1 MYENNLNKAELQVNR
16 GFELLLRN
24 RRPKREKPKTFHLI
38 FGKVISLFKREIHF
52 HFEIG
57 LDIRK
62 S

>member
-1 MYENNLNKAELQVNR
+1 MYESNLNKTELQVNR

-24 RRPKREKPKTFHLI
+24 RRPKREKPKTFHLMI
-38 FGKVISLFKREIHF
+38 EKVISLFKREIHF

>member
-16 GFELLLRN
+16 GFEFLLRK
-24 RRPKREKPKTFHLI
+24 RRTKREKPKTFHLI

>member
-16 GFELLLRN
+16 GFE
-24 RRPKREKPKTFHLI
+24 PFIKKKEKKREKPKTFHLI